1 MEARIRRNV
10 SKSIEKEVLKNR
22 AEKQKKIQQKS
33 KENSEIMLRL
43 SSETKVGAFSRTC
56 KNQRKV
62 KTKRARSDAKMERK
76 CMQK

>member
-22 AEKQKKIQQKS
+22 PEKQKKIQQKS

-43 SSETKVGAFSRTC
+43 ANETKVGAFSRIIR
-56 KNQRKV
+56 NQQKV
-62 KTKRARSDAKMERK
+62 KTKRRQMRSKWSQR
-76 CMQK
+76 